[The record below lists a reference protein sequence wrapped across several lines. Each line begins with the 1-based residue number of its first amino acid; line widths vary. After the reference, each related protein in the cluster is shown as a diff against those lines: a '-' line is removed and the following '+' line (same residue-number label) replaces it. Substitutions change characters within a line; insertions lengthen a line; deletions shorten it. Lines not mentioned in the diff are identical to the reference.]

1 MTQCDD
7 EKFLTAVLTTNRLW
21 MDVLVEQ
28 NSVAA
33 AADILGL
40 ESYTLLSTWL
50 LLVSKLLQSW
60 STSTPWWK

>member
-7 EKFLTAVLTTNRLW
+7 ENFLTAVLTTNLLW
-21 MDVLVEQ
+21 MDFLVVQ

-40 ESYTLLSTWL
+40 ESHTLLSTWL
-50 LLVSKLLQSW
+50 TTKQTSAILV
-60 STSTPWWK
+60 